1 MKYIIL
7 ILITVVLQNCST
19 KTYLEKDF
27 YSGFTLKTE
36 RENFLNK
43 TVNQTIKQS
52 FSEPL
57 NDSTESKYISAF
69 WAMELIQY
77 RDTLTDK
84 AIRYCLS
91 DFFNRSLRFQRAL
104 LEVIYAVYPN
114 QFHQEVF
121 ELLPRLNNS
130 KLFAMSVYYLRESL
144 SVDSLIEI
152 TNQFEMKFMTA
163 KEDPIIRMLKFDL
176 QTNFRNNLNPPP
188 LIDLLKHKI
197 VDEKITIY
205 SLQRLNRDYPGLL
218 IIKKPDGKFLRD
230 DSGEIFSV
238 PQLARAISD
247 LPGCITNGNTPEGIF
262 SIQGTDVSKNVFI
275 GPIPNLQLVLP
286 FEVKPSIY
294 FHNKR
299 KESQWN
305 IELYKELLPDS
316 WKNYLPI
323 FESYYAGEAGRNE
336 IIAHGTTIDLS
347 YYTDKSYYPFT
358 PSQGCLTTKEIWSEE
373 TGRLIESDQLRFMN
387 ALKDLNIAEGFFIV
401 VNIDDKQFP
410 VTLAEVKKI
419 IEEAE
424 R

>member
-7 ILITVVLQNCST
+7 ILITFILQNCST
-19 KTYLEKDF
+19 KTYLENDF
-27 YSGFTLKTE
+27 HSGFTLRTE
-36 RENFLNK
+36 RENFLNQ

-77 RDTLTDK
+77 RDTLTDRS
-84 AIRYCLS
+84 ISYCLK
-91 DFFNRSLRFQRAL
+91 DFFNRSLEFQIAL
-104 LEVIYAVYPN
+104 LEIIYAMYPN
-114 QFHQEVF
+114 QFHQEVIK
-121 ELLPRLNNS
+121 LLPRLNNS
-130 KLFAMSVYYLRESL
+130 KLFAMSVHYLRESI

-163 KEDPIIRMLKFDL
+163 KEDPILRMLKFDL
-176 QTNFRNNLNPPP
+176 KTNFRKNLNLPP

-197 VDEKITIY
+197 DDEKITIF
-205 SLQRLNRDYPGLL
+205 SLQRLNRDYPGLV

-230 DSGEIFSV
+230 DSREIFSV

-247 LPGCITNGNTPEGIF
+247 LPGYITNGNTPEGIF
-262 SIQGTDVSKNVFI
+262 SIQGTDISKNVFI
-275 GPIPNLQLVLP
+275 GPTPNLQLVLP
-286 FEVKPSIY
+286 FEVQPSIY

-299 KESQWN
+299 KEFQWN
-305 IELYKELLPDS
+305 IELYNELLPDS

-336 IIAHGTTIDLS
+336 IIAHGTTIDLY
-347 YYTDKSYYPFT
+347 YYTNKSYYPFT
-358 PSQGCLTTKEIWSEE
+358 PSQGCLTTKEIWSDE

-410 VTLAEVKKI
+410 VTLDEVKKI